1 METENQKLICGIF
14 ILLCLGLAGAISV
27 LPHDDDEIEILPE
40 TIHHTYVVPKGNIIL
55 DDTDVY
61 IEVRYHE
68 TEIKTTEEIL
78 SNRNFSNWSVED
90 QRLLADMMRVTAQQ
104 ILGISNAS
112 EFSSLVDGAPGHVLE
127 AYIALLENVGY

>member
-1 METENQKLICGIF
+1 MVTENKKLICGIF

-27 LPHDDDEIEILPE
+27 LPHDEIEILPE

-61 IEVRYHE
+61 IEVRYLE

-78 SNRNFSNWSVED
+78 SDRNFSNWSVED

-104 ILGISNAS
+104 ALGISDVS
-112 EFSSLVDGAPGHVLE
+112 EFSSLVDGAPYHVLE

>member
-1 METENQKLICGIF
+1 MNDNQKLICGIF
-14 ILLCLGLAGAISV
+14 ILLCFGLAGAISV
-27 LPHDDDEIEILPE
+27 LPHDKIETPPE

-55 DDTDVY
+55 DDADVY
-61 IEVRYHE
+61 IEVRYPE

-78 SNRNFSNWSVED
+78 SDHNFSNWSVED

-104 ILGISNAS
+104 RLGISDAS

>member
-1 METENQKLICGIF
+1 MVTENKKLICSIF

-27 LPHDDDEIEILPE
+27 LPHDEIEILPE

-61 IEVRYHE
+61 IEVRYPE
-68 TEIKTTEEIL
+68 TGIKITEEIL
-78 SNRNFSNWSVED
+78 SDRNFSNWSVED

-104 ILGISNAS
+104 RLGISDAS
-112 EFSSLVDGAPGHVLE
+112 EFSGLVDGAPGHVLE
-127 AYIALLENVGY
+127 AYIALLENAGY